1 MFQTTNQIFIFNQIC
16 ASTGNQSNL
25 RCFHVDSSRI
35 PERIVCRRLMV
46 CLHRLHPI
54 KNRNAPGASPFLASH
69 KGAHTAI
76 KWAWLCQMPEI
87 HGAPW
92 QLKGMQQRGYHES
105 LDLALGRKAQLI
117 THMPQSLLQNVMVM
131 NSEDMPTW
139 HGTGNFSVPQQ
150 LRLLTI
156 QSDKKWSKVMSQP
169 QPHMS
174 LH

>member
-35 PERIVCRRLMV
+35 PQKIVCRRLMV

-92 QLKGMQQRGYHES
+92 QLKDRKGMQQRGYHES

-131 NSEDMPTW
+131 NSEDMPT
-139 HGTGNFSVPQQ
+139 
-150 LRLLTI
+150 
-156 QSDKKWSKVMSQP
+156 
-169 QPHMS
+169 
-174 LH
+174 